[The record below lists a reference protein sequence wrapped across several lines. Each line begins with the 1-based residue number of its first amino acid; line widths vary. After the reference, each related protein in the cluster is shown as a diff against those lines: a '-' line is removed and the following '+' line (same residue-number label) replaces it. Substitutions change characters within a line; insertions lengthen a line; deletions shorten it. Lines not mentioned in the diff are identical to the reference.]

1 MYARS
6 HTKLLTLVL
15 GGVTSVLSLT
25 LTSCRNRPQA
35 VGGAAEE
42 TFVAV
47 TQLVERPALNAIRD
61 GVKDELAAA
70 GYEAGKTLRWEWQS
84 AKGSPLAA
92 THIAE
97 KYAGA
102 RPDVIV
108 AIAPRS
114 AQTVAAATS
123 NTPIVFSAVSDPIE
137 AKLVTDI
144 QKPGGNISG
153 VRDTS
158 PTHQQIELIQEI
170 LPNLKTLGVVYG
182 VDDDNLMSPSLRIN
196 DIALDLGIDAE
207 VLTVLTPEDAIVAAN
222 SLTGSVD
229 AIYIPGG
236 DQTVAGALDDII
248 QSGKDNQVPVFGGD
262 VEAVEK
268 GAIATV
274 SFDYY
279 DIGRQ
284 TGAMVVKV
292 LRGNRPSDLAIEGVK
307 DLKISVNPTAAATMG
322 VTLPDSVTSRATITI
337 PSPPNTP

>member
-1 MYARS
+1 
-6 HTKLLTLVL
+6 
-15 GGVTSVLSLT
+15 
-25 LTSCRNRPQA
+25 
-35 VGGAAEE
+35 
-42 TFVAV
+42 
-47 TQLVERPALNAIRD
+47 
-61 GVKDELAAA
+61 
-70 GYEAGKTLRWEWQS
+70 
-84 AKGSPLAA
+84 
-92 THIAE
+92 
-97 KYAGA
+97 
-102 RPDVIV
+102 
-108 AIAPRS
+108 
-114 AQTVAAATS
+114 
-123 NTPIVFSAVSDPIE
+123 
-137 AKLVTDI
+137 DI

-158 PTHQQIELIQEI
+158 PTQQQIELIQEI

-182 VDDDNLMSPSLRIN
+182 VDDDNLISPILRIN

-236 DQTVAGALDDII
+236 DQIVAGALDDIV
-248 QSGKDNQVPVFGGD
+248 QSAKDNQVPVFGGD

-292 LRGNRPSDLAIEGVK
+292 LRGNRPSDLAVEGVK

-322 VTLPDSVTSRATITI
+322 VTLPDSVTSRATTTI